1 MKILKNLISK
11 IPSSRKFQ
19 SFLLLVLLSFT
30 LLICNIGGATF
41 LQWTGFI
48 LALFG
53 VYTGG
58 NLGEHHIKKDK
69 S

>member
-19 SFLLLVLLSFT
+19 AFLLLVLLSFI
-30 LLICNIGGATF
+30 LLICKVGGATF
-41 LQWTGFI
+41 LQWTTFI
-48 LALFG
+48 LTLFG

-58 NLGEHHIKKDK
+58 NLGEHHINKDK
-69 S
+69 